1 MTSILVICTGNAA
14 RSVMAGAALTDREP
28 ALAITTAGTFS
39 VDGQPISWRT
49 RDALRRVGLEARNH
63 RSKQIVAEHV
73 ESSDLILAMAP
84 EHVHWV
90 RREFPEARARTA
102 TLKRLARD
110 LTPHGPLSER
120 LSSLDLGAVTI
131 EPWEEIIDPGG
142 GEVEDFISCAVE
154 IVELIDQ
161 VIDRLRPVTPR

>member
-1 MTSILVICTGNAA
+1 VTSILVICTGNAA